1 MRTEVRAQLKD
12 ILLQQKLNLASCSF
26 EWDIIRKCICAAY
39 FHQAARIKGV
49 GEYVNMRNGMPCHL
63 HPTSSLYGMGYTPDY
78 VIYHELL
85 LTSKEYMQ
93 CVTSVDGNW
102 LAELGGIFYTVKESS
117 WTRVHSSRRVNG
129 RKERWR
135 MRWNVP
141 VRIRKWVRHLLLPQ
155 LPQSQLRFP
164 KGLITP
170 INTLYCFSVHMFHFI
185 QIS

>member
-1 MRTEVRAQLKD
+1 MREVRAQLKD
-12 ILLQQKLNLASCSF
+12 ILLQQKLPLNSCTF

-49 GEYVNMRNGMPCHL
+49 GEYVNMRTGMPCHL

-102 LAELGGIFYTVKESS
+102 LAELGGVFYTVKESS
-117 WTRVHSSRRVNG
+117 WTRVQQQEQSKRKKGEMESEMLRAREQLKIN
-129 RKERWR
+129 KEREDNITR
-135 MRWNVP
+135 TT
-141 VRIRKWVRHLLLPQ
+141 
-155 LPQSQLRFP
+155 SDRF
-164 KGLITP
+164 KIATP
-170 INTLYCFSVHMFHFI
+170 GKVNSPLYNKKTYNTY
-185 QIS
+185 

>member
-1 MRTEVRAQLKD
+1 MREVRAQLKD

-49 GEYVNMRNGMPCHL
+49 GEYVNMRTGMPCHL

-117 WTRVHSSRRVNG
+117 WTRVQQHQDSK
-129 RKERWR
+129 RK
-135 MRWNVP
+135 
-141 VRIRKWVRHLLLPQ
+141 
-155 LPQSQLRFP
+155 
-164 KGLITP
+164 KGEMEDEMKRASEDKKVCKAPSATPAPAISTP
-170 INTLYCFSVHMFHFI
+170 IPKRPHHTY
-185 QIS
+185 